1 MSIFNV
7 LETIVTLF
15 KSDIFKSDIEH
26 ICVKLR
32 SARKGV
38 PELRGP
44 ALVCLSALDKKIGL
58 LFCKHSCIG
67 FPHGPES

>member
-15 KSDIFKSDIEH
+15 TPIFKSDIEH

-32 SARKGV
+32 STRRGV

-67 FPHGPES
+67 FSHGPES